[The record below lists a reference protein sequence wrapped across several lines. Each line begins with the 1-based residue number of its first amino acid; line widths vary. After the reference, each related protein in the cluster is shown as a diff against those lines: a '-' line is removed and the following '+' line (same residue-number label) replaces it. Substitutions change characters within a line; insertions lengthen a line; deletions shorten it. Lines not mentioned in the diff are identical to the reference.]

1 MILSMTGFGSAQ
13 RSEDGVS
20 YSLEI
25 RSLNNRY
32 LKVSVKLPE
41 NLQFLEGEVERTVRA
56 RLGRGSC
63 NYTLRV
69 RNDSALS
76 GYDINRAALRSYVSD
91 ICGADLPEG
100 VQATID
106 LAAVAALPG
115 VCQPC
120 EVDEQA
126 QERKKALVSEL
137 TAEALAGVLAMRR
150 TEGEALREDLLTTC
164 LTLDKQLEAV
174 ANQAPNVVVEYQ
186 QRLRVRVQSLLAEA
200 KIELERDALMREVAI
215 FADRC
220 DISEEVARMRSHLD
234 QFRGLCDSSGPV
246 GRKLDFVAQEM
257 LREANTIGSKSND
270 ATIARAIVE
279 IKALIDRLKEQ
290 VQNVA

>member
-41 NLQFLEGEVERTVRA
+41 NLQFLESEVERTVRA

-126 QERKKALVSEL
+126 QERMKALVSEL

-150 TEGEALREDLLTTC
+150 TEGEALREDLLTAC
-164 LTLDKQLEAV
+164 RTLDAQLETV
-174 ANQAPNVVVEYQ
+174 AKQAPNVVVEYQ

-234 QFRGLCDSSGPV
+234 QFRGLCNSSEPV

-270 ATIARAIVE
+270 ATIARATVE